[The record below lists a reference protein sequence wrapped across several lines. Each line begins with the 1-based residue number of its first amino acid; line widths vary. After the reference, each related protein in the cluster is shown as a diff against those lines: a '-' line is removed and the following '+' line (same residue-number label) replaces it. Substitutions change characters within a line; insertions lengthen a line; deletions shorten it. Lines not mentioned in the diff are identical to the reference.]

1 MSQRT
6 RSFGVLALVLWG
18 LGAWAQPTYLLRPH
32 REVPIG
38 ISVAGMGAFNL
49 WAAPAVKGFTLAELD
64 ALEPTHIPAWDQW
77 ALGRWNEGAGHRSDY
92 LFYGAALWSSATVLL
107 PALNEG
113 EWQASLPTA
122 VMWVEMNALTLV
134 ATDLTKN
141 LVTRPRPFYLL
152 LRCSDGGPA
161 GGGCAQV
168 LFFGAYQHDG
178 RQYLL
183 CSQGFFRP
191 LH

>member
-64 ALEPTHIPAWDQW
+64 ALEPRTFL
-77 ALGRWNEGAGHRSDY
+77 LGTNGPLGGGMKGR
-92 LFYGAALWSSATVLL
+92 ATVRTTSFMEQHCGRL
-107 PALNEG
+107 
-113 EWQASLPTA
+113 
-122 VMWVEMNALTLV
+122 
-134 ATDLTKN
+134 
-141 LVTRPRPFYLL
+141 RP
-152 LRCSDGGPA
+152 S
-161 GGGCAQV
+161 
-168 LFFGAYQHDG
+168 
-178 RQYLL
+178 
-183 CSQGFFRP
+183 SFRR
-191 LH
+191 